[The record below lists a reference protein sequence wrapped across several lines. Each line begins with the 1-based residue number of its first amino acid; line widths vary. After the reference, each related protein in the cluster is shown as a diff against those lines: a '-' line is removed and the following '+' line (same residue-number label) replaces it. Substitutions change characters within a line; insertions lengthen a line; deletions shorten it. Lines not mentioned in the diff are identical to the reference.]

1 MRPKADIEDSPS
13 KHTRFSCK
21 IGDGS
26 SGEEGTVIW
35 IALSIGMLAL
45 VLFSLI
51 SMSKHQDR
59 AARRL
64 EKERDPFS
72 DIEITVTGSSIIR

>member
-1 MRPKADIEDSPS
+1 
-13 KHTRFSCK
+13 
-21 IGDGS
+21 
-26 SGEEGTVIW
+26 VIW